1 MGSVMDG
8 TLAGPLFRLIAALL
22 IGFLIGLDRE
32 RAEARKQR
40 PLFAGV
46 RTFPLIALAGALSM
60 LLLDA
65 VGPWLVIACFLAVA
79 GVALISYVRTSKAGN
94 VGATTEVASIATFLL
109 GVLAG
114 TGELALAAAAG
125 VAVAVLLAAKPRLER
140 FSRTLT
146 SEEISAALELAVIS
160 VIVLPLLPDR
170 GYGPGEV
177 LNPRDIWLVVVLVC
191 ALSSAGFVATRLLG
205 QKRGLLIYGIAGGLV
220 SSTAVTLAMAQRAK
234 AAPQMSGH
242 AAASTVLAS
251 GMMALRMLF
260 FAVAINRGM
269 LPWLAP
275 PLLVM
280 VLAAAILAPL
290 LQRGGAP
297 TPAADSAPI
306 SNPFSLKAALT
317 FAAIYTLILV
327 VLQAAEQ
334 QFGAAGTYAAAS
346 AGALADVDAV
356 TIALARAG
364 PLAAGGWR
372 EPAAAVTLAAVV
384 NMAVKAV
391 IALVSGR
398 GRFRALAA
406 GSLAAMGAAGAA
418 AGLAVYLRGY

>member
-1 MGSVMDG
+1 MDG

-160 VIVLPLLPDR
+160 VIVPPLLPDR